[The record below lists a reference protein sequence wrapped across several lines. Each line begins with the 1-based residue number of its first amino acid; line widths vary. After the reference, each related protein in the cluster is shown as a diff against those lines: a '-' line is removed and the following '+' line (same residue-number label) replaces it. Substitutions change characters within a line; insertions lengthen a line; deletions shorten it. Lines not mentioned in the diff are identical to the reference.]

1 MAVQVCTGAMVVC
14 TFGAAPA
21 VFTAS
26 SVDVDATAPA
36 GVITDVSVANIPTFG
51 MCAAP
56 TNPAVIAAFGSPVPC
71 LPVLQPWTPGS
82 ARVTIGGVPALDDA
96 SECMCAWAGV
106 VTVSSP
112 GQELVTT
119 E

>member
-1 MAVQVCTGAMVVC
+1 M
-14 TFGAAPA
+14 PA

-36 GVITDVSVANIPTFG
+36 GVITDVTDANIPTFG
-51 MCAAP
+51 MCVAP
-56 TNPAVIAAFGSPVPC
+56 TNPAVIAAPQHTAPC
-71 LPVLQPWTPGS
+71 LPLLSPWAPGS
-82 ARVTIGGVPALDDA
+82 ARVTIDGVPALDDA
-96 SECMCAWAGV
+96 SQCICAWAGV

-112 GQELVTT
+112 GQVQVTT